1 MANRMVIIFIDLDDT
16 LILQEKT
23 RIESGGIVNLKGQ
36 MIKIIKKYNFPD
48 SSIDKLNTFDR
59 ASLLWNAIMDQLYEL
74 KKSDNEIS
82 TIRNDLDEVI
92 AKHER
97 EDHEKSF
104 LSEET
109 IPFLEQLRKE
119 GYTLIMLTNTSR
131 FELDKIFSKY
141 NLTKY
146 FNGSI
151 TRDDVIKIKPDP
163 EGIKKMLNKLGE
175 DSFVII
181 DDLDYGIIAAKKS
194 LNLGYRSYTI
204 LVDRRKYKKQKLKQ
218 LNPDAVVNSL
228 KEIPELLKN
237 LHRLMK

>member
-1 MANRMVIIFIDLDDT
+1 MVNRMVIIFIDLDDT

-23 RIESGGIVNLKGQ
+23 RIESRGTVNLKGQ
-36 MIKIIKKYNFPD
+36 MIKIIKKYNFLD
-48 SSIDKLNTFDR
+48 SYIDELNAFDR
-59 ASLLWNAIMDQLYEL
+59 ASLLWNAIMDHLYEL
-74 KKSDNEIS
+74 KISDNEIS
-82 TIRNDLDEVI
+82 LIRKELDEVI
-92 AKHER
+92 ARHER
-97 EDHEKSF
+97 EDHENSF

-131 FELDKIFSKY
+131 FELDQIFSKY

-181 DDLDYGIIAAKKS
+181 DDLDYGVMAAKES
-194 LNLGYRSYTI
+194 LKLGYRSYTI
-204 LVDRRKYKKQKLKQ
+204 LVDRRKYKKQILKQ
-218 LNPDAVVNSL
+218 LNPDAVVSSL
-228 KEIPELLKN
+228 KEIPELLKK
-237 LHRLMK
+237 LPRLMK